1 MILKGNHATSIWGM
15 KGANGVLDV
24 LSRNMYRQLK
34 KEGKLDKEYL
44 LAK

>member
-1 MILKGNHATSIWGM
+1 M